1 MAKLTR
7 FLFGGVLGAGLAL
20 ILSPK
25 TGKEIR
31 SLLMGGGRK
40 QLQAP
45 DAGYQT
51 PSDYSSP
58 AATVRE
64 ESPGVSLESRIEE
77 TRQQVAREFDDT
89 FVPAPLDTTYLTEEE
104 PLAPV
109 AEIEE
114 EAPEFV
120 AETPLEI
127 EEEAPAFEAEAT
139 AEVEEEALEIIAET
153 PLEIEEE
160 APAFEAEAQ
169 PEVEEEAPLVVEEEA
184 PLEVEEPA
192 PAAVEPDI
200 SPAPPVPV
208 FEAEKTISPP
218 VEDISGSTVSG
229 INLNQAQREAAARE
243 WEILKM
249 PAEGEPSLEADL
261 NARET
266 PPAETAPA
274 PSGIDRD
281 EMRRRI
287 DETRARLKAKAF
299 DAMVSGET
307 FVEGET
313 GSPARRQEEAI
324 EPGMDQETAEQI
336 DDSLREE
343 D

>member
-31 SLLMGGGRK
+31 SLLTGGGRK
-40 QLQAP
+40 QLPAP
-45 DAGYQT
+45 EAGYRAPT
-51 PSDYSSP
+51 EYTAP

-77 TRQQVAREFDDT
+77 TRQQVAREFDYT
-89 FVPAPLDTTYLTEEE
+89 FVPAPLDESYLTEAE
-104 PLAPV
+104 PLEPT

-114 EAPEFV
+114 EAPEFI
-120 AETPLEI
+120 AETPVEI
-127 EEEAPAFEAEAT
+127 EEEAPAFEVEAPPV
-139 AEVEEEALEIIAET
+139 VEEEALEIIAET
-153 PLEIEEE
+153 PVEIEEE
-160 APAFEAEAQ
+160 VPAY
-169 PEVEEEAPLVVEEEA
+169 EVEAPPVVEEAA
-184 PLEVEEPA
+184 PLEVEEET
-192 PAAVEPDI
+192 PAAVEPEI
-200 SPAPPVPV
+200 SPVPQVPV

-218 VEDISGSTVSG
+218 GEDISGSTASG

-261 NARET
+261 NAIET

-313 GSPARRQEEAI
+313 GSPAMRQEEAI
-324 EPGMDQETAEQI
+324 EPGMDQETADQI